1 MSSIKA
7 ATNAQPRTTQEKP
20 ETMSKYL
27 DVSVT
32 TDVVLL
38 VFDQRLKVL
47 LIERRF
53 PPYQGAW
60 ALPGGFL
67 DAADATLEAG
77 ALRELQEETG
87 VTLSAQ
93 RLFSCGSYGDVNR
106 DPRARTVTA
115 AYCAVV
121 GPNEVST
128 ATAGDDAG
136 KLAFFNVQ
144 ELPPLAFD
152 HRRIIEN
159 ALFEAKLRL
168 AYIETDADKAK
179 GKSGVDCSIL
189 PVDLCAKRREIAEAC
204 RLS

>member
-1 MSSIKA
+1 MCSIKA
-7 ATNAQPRTTQEKP
+7 ATNAQAKTTKEELEP
-20 ETMSKYL
+20 MSKYL
-27 DVSVT
+27 EVSVT

-38 VFDQRLKVL
+38 MFDQGLKVL

-53 PPYQGAW
+53 APYQGAW

-77 ALRELQEETG
+77 ALRELQEETA
-87 VTLSAQ
+87 VSLSAQ

-121 GPNEVST
+121 GPDEVST

-136 KLAFFNVQ
+136 KLAF
-144 ELPPLAFD
+144 LM
-152 HRRIIEN
+152 
-159 ALFEAKLRL
+159 
-168 AYIETDADKAK
+168 
-179 GKSGVDCSIL
+179 
-189 PVDLCAKRREIAEAC
+189 
-204 RLS
+204 